1 MRFVFLPIIACCVE
15 ICLAATRRVVLRFLC
30 IFFKKKRSSSVC
42 TAMGSE
48 NPQSG
53 SSCHRR
59 TPTQADE
66 NSGSAKDRQ
75 AHEVLVS
82 STIQQRTIK

>member
-1 MRFVFLPIIACCVE
+1 
-15 ICLAATRRVVLRFLC
+15 
-30 IFFKKKRSSSVC
+30 
-42 TAMGSE
+42 MGSE

-66 NSGSAKDRQ
+66 NSGSGKDRQ

-82 STIQQRTIK
+82 STIQQRTQVNQVLPEMNSF